1 MIGNEEIVK
10 KYITNLYGHGLES
23 TAMQAQHMVSKIA
36 KTLEFSEIGIRGHNV
51 NGDTEE
57 ERHKRIEGVLSSVS
71 DDAFVIAQMP
81 TWNGIVFDEI
91 FLRQVRP
98 RAQKLVV
105 FVHDFVPLM
114 FVNNRYLMNRYIAA
128 YNLADLVV
136 LPSEKMANL
145 LCDEGLT
152 APILIQDIW
161 DHVTSLDNLSI
172 PRFEKT
178 LKFAGNISRFPFVHD
193 WKGPLTLEVFSDVS
207 LNGNTHLN
215 FKGWKHNEA
224 LLRDLN
230 EGGFGLV
237 WSENIDNQEE
247 REYSEMNA
255 SFKFSTYLAAGLPLI
270 VNRGLAKQE
279 FVERHGLGLVVDN
292 LEEARS
298 LIERMSTEEYQI
310 IQRRVQMVS
319 ELVRSG
325 FFTQK
330 LLIEIQSFLYLGE
343 KNDNL

>member
-1 MIGNEEIVK
+1 MK
-10 KYITNLYGHGLES
+10 KYITNLYGHGPES
-23 TAMQAQHMVSKIA
+23 TAMQAQHMVAKVA
-36 KTLEFSEIGIRGHNV
+36 KTLEFSEIGIRGHDI
-51 NGDTEE
+51 NGDTEM
-57 ERHKRIEGVLSSVS
+57 ERHKRIEGILSSVS
-71 DDAFVIAQMP
+71 DDALVIAQMP
-81 TWNGIVFDEI
+81 TWNGIVFDEV
-91 FLRQVRP
+91 FLREVRA

-114 FVNNRYLMNRYIAA
+114 FVNNRYLMDRYIAA

-136 LPSEKMANL
+136 LPSEKMASL

-152 APILIQDIW
+152 ASILIQDIW
-161 DHVTSLDNLSI
+161 DHVTPLDNLSI

-178 LKFAGNISRFPFVHD
+178 IKFVGNISRFPFVHG
-193 WKGPLTLEVFSDVS
+193 WKGPLKLEVFSDS
-207 LNGNTHLN
+207 PLDENTYLN
-215 FKGWKHNEA
+215 FKGWKHKEA
-224 LLRDLN
+224 LLRALN
-230 EGGFGLV
+230 NGGFGLV

-270 VNRGLAKQE
+270 VNRGLAKQS
-279 FVERHGLGLVVDN
+279 FVERHGLGLVVDS
-292 LEEARS
+292 LEEAVS
-298 LIERMSTEEYQI
+298 LIEKMDAEEYQLL
-310 IQRRVQMVS
+310 QTRVQMIS

-330 LLIEIQSFLYLGE
+330 LLIDVESFLYLGE